1 MMNTADSQEIRILIA
16 EDSPTQSEQLR
27 YLLEAQGYR
36 VTTAANGRKALAAAQ
51 MEKPTLI
58 LSDVLMP
65 ELDGFG
71 FCSAVKADPE
81 LREVPVILLTSLTSP
96 SDVVKGM
103 ECGANYFLRKP
114 YDEGHL
120 LSRIDHVLHNRGA
133 RETSFNGSC
142 EVVLAGEHHTI
153 HSERPQILDLLISIY
168 EEAVRINEELVGTN
182 RQLEARNREVER
194 ASKFKDAFLSMMSH
208 ELRTPMNAVLGFSE
222 LLSDLRHGPL
232 NECQQRYVNQIYLS
246 SQRLVLQINDILD
259 LSTIEAG
266 RIQLTL
272 EDLSVPLAFAEVCSA
287 MHPLVEKKS
296 QTLRQ
301 SASPEL
307 VVRANGARFRQIL
320 MNLLGNAI
328 KFTPDGGT
336 IALSAHR
343 IDGFVRMEVRD
354 SGPGIPAEEKQRIF
368 EAFHRLKQSDQST
381 EGTGLGLT
389 ITRSLVELHGGRLD
403 LESQPGS
410 GSCFYFT
417 LPAASTP
424 GEEEDAKS
432 K

>member
-1 MMNTADSQEIRILIA
+1 MNTPDSQEIRILIA
-16 EDSPTQSEQLR
+16 EDSPTQAEQLR
-27 YLLEAQGYR
+27 YLLEEHGYR
-36 VTTAANGRKALAAAQ
+36 VTAAADGRKALAAA
-51 MEKPTLI
+51 MKEKPALI
-58 LSDVLMP
+58 ISDVMMP

-71 FCSAVKADPE
+71 FCRAVKADPA
-81 LREVPVILLTSLTSP
+81 LKDVPVILLTSLVS
-96 SDVVKGM
+96 SNDVIKGL
-103 ECGANYFLRKP
+103 ECGANFFLRKP
-114 YDEGHL
+114 YDERHL
-120 LSRIDHVLHNRGA
+120 LSRIDHVLHYSSPRGT
-133 RETSFNGSC
+133 RIDGSC
-142 EVVLAGEHHTI
+142 DVVLSGEHHII
-153 HSERPQILDLLISIY
+153 HLERPQILDLLISTY
-168 EEAVRINEELVGTN
+168 EEAVRINEELASSN
-182 RQLEARNREVER
+182 RQLEVRNREVER

-222 LLSDLRHGPL
+222 LLSDLSCGPL
-232 NECQQRYVNQIYLS
+232 NERQQRYVNQIQLS
-246 SQRLVLQINDILD
+246 SQHLLLLINDILD

-272 EDLSVPLAFAEVCSA
+272 EDLPVHLTFAEVCSA
-287 MHPLVEKKS
+287 LQPLVEKKS

-307 VVRANGARFRQIL
+307 VVRADGARFRQIL

-328 KFTPDGGT
+328 KFTPDGGS
-336 IALSAHR
+336 IDLSARRH
-343 IDGFVRMEVRD
+343 DGSVRMEVCD

-368 EAFHRLKQSDQST
+368 EAFHCLKQSDQST

-424 GEEEDAKS
+424 GKEEDR
-432 K
+432 